1 MDGYFVLPCA
11 VENGLPG
18 FLGKILH
25 RRIQSEAVL
34 LPHGSEVLSRN
45 AVILLRIEAHGVQ
58 CALAEAFAF
67 VREEDV
73 RADLHPCA

>member
-1 MDGYFVLPCA
+1 MNGYFILPCA
-11 VENGLPG
+11 VKNGLPG

-25 RRIQSEAVL
+25 RRIQGEAVL
-34 LPHGSEVLSRN
+34 LPHGSEVLCRN
-45 AVILLRIEAHGVQ
+45 AIILLRIEAHGIQ